1 MKDKNIMTGSYSY
14 QDLLQTYD
22 DFQTPAAAIYVG
34 ADKVNVMTEKDIVI
48 TDIQVTLS
56 TRESALLNFQV
67 LDAFEMVSHSFKQG
81 IRDSFA
87 VGTLIEAALG
97 YGSNLTTIF
106 KGYIT
111 ECRVQYGEWTAIS
124 VSALDLRNLMKKNKR
139 IHYKYQEK
147 SYSEIFEELIGNYSA
162 LYDTLHVDRVSEKA
176 ELIQNTSDY
185 DFVTQELCRR
195 GKRSFFV
202 VGGDVYFRETGKTE
216 SAFLELEWGNG
227 LLSFEKGI
235 RYCNEQITVYS
246 SQEDKS
252 SQSVSLQLKAE
263 DDTPTLLSDTQ
274 VEEWELGAG
283 LDQQILQN
291 YLAQRKAEKAE
302 KNMVASGSLIGLPE
316 IVPGRYLKISGVDSA
331 DAGTYYI
338 REVCHEYGE
347 DGFTTDFTVGEAGDD
362 WTAPQIS
369 EGNAWNRQA
378 GLMRAVVKENWNEEH
393 PGCVLV
399 ELLSGTEGRKT
410 SQWLPV
416 MQPYCGNS
424 YGIYFLPE
432 IDTEVLVGSQ
442 TGDINSLVVIGALW
456 NQSDRLPA
464 ATAVEKNTIKKIRTK
479 GEHEILFDDDEES
492 AQLTIHTAENLHIS
506 MTEKEK
512 KIMISDADGKNALC
526 LDGDKGTVQLKA
538 DKKLSISVGGKDML
552 ELNADAGKLALTADH
567 IVEKGQQDLKIQ
579 TQNLSV
585 KGEMTELKAGASF
598 KINSS
603 GIAEIKGTMVKI
615 N

>member
-1 MKDKNIMTGSYSY
+1 MKGKNIMTGSYRY
-14 QDLLQTYD
+14 QDLVQAYD
-22 DFQTPAAAIYVG
+22 DFETPAAAIYVG

-56 TRESALLNFQV
+56 IGESSLLNFQV
-67 LDAFEMVSHSFKQG
+67 LDAFDMVSHSFRQG

-176 ELIQNTSDY
+176 ELIQSISDY

-202 VGGDVYFRETGKTE
+202 IGGEVYFRETGKKE

-227 LLSFEKGI
+227 LLFFEKGI
-235 RYCNEQITVYS
+235 RYCNEQITIYS

-263 DDTPTLLSDTQ
+263 DNTPALLSETQ

-291 YLAQRKAEKAE
+291 YLDQRKEEKTE
-302 KNMVASGSLIGLPE
+302 KNMVASGSLVGLPE
-316 IVPGRYLKISGVDSA
+316 IVPGRYLKISGVDPS

-338 REVCHEYGE
+338 REVRHEYGE
-347 DGFTTDFTVGEAGDD
+347 DGFTTSFTVGEAGDD

-369 EGNAWNRQA
+369 EENAWNRQG
-378 GLMRAVVKENWNEEH
+378 GLMRAVVKENWNEKH

-399 ELLSGTEGRKT
+399 ELLSGTEGRKS

-432 IDTEVLVGSQ
+432 IDTEVMVGSQ
-442 TGDINSLVVIGALW
+442 VGDINSLVVIGALW
-456 NQSDRLPA
+456 NQSDQLPV
-464 ATAVEKNTIKKIRTK
+464 ATAVEKNTIKRIRTK
-479 GEHEILFDDDEES
+479 GAHEIFFDDDKES

-512 KIMISDADGKNALC
+512 KIMISDANGKNALC
-526 LDGDKGTVQLKA
+526 LDGDKGTIWLKA
-538 DKKLSISVGGKDML
+538 DKKLGISVGGKDML

-567 IVEKGQQDLKIQ
+567 IVE
-579 TQNLSV
+579 
-585 KGEMTELKAGASF
+585 
-598 KINSS
+598 
-603 GIAEIKGTMVKI
+603 IKGTMVKI